1 MRFAIVSAS
10 LPSATSLEINA
21 YGMALRPAAFL
32 VVFAA
37 FFTFMRRSFSALM
50 GREIWYA
57 PTRTRQMQRR
67 QERYGTL
74 FSTRTNAH
82 VPPTG
87 ATPGLTMLFFCAS
100 LCRHEGR

>member
-32 VVFAA
+32 VVLVA
-37 FFTFMRRSFSALM
+37 FFVFMRRSFSALL

-74 FSTRTNAH
+74 FSTRPGAH
-82 VPPTG
+82 VPPTE

-100 LCRHEGR
+100 QCTYQGR